1 MVFWNSRHMNTAC
14 SFPYIRPP
22 IKTWILK
29 LPRYAKGKGK
39 PCCNESRG
47 ERLPILSIP
56 GQVSNWLVTF
66 PLEVL
71 DVMLQNLTVHNLSGR
86 QLPPGVSRFFG
97 LGKSFIPIPT
107 SAKPTP
113 FYEILHT
120 VKQLHRA
127 VKVRKVVDP
136 KGKNSFVY
144 DKFKLRSNFD
154 PVDKCP
160 ISSLFLQGITSE
172 LSQNSANFNALV
184 AARQVRPYSNVPR
197 HVAEN
202 VIAIKTWGLLFCFL
216 LCTISSRLITS

>member
-1 MVFWNSRHMNTAC
+1 
-14 SFPYIRPP
+14 
-22 IKTWILK
+22 
-29 LPRYAKGKGK
+29 
-39 PCCNESRG
+39 
-47 ERLPILSIP
+47 
-56 GQVSNWLVTF
+56 
-66 PLEVL
+66 
-71 DVMLQNLTVHNLSGR
+71 MLQNLTVHNLSGR

-113 FYEILHT
+113 FYKIFHT

-172 LSQNSANFNALV
+172 LSQNGAKFNALV
-184 AARQVRPYSNVPR
+184 AARQRARRWSVGKSRNHSAPISR
-197 HVAEN
+197 LEN
-202 VIAIKTWGLLFCFL
+202 SQRRRSYLAPLKVSAKSLNDGALVKMSSCFP
-216 LCTISSRLITS
+216 CGKREMISSSESTVSA